1 MTSTLNRFMSYGVAP
16 VIVIDD
22 ARDAL
27 PLADALLEGGLPVA
41 EITFRTAAAAEAI
54 EQIAAAR
61 PDVLIGAG
69 TVLTAAQ
76 LEIAKNAGACF
87 GLSPGLDP
95 ALVQAAQHLGFDFV
109 PGVMTPS
116 DLITGVSLDVR
127 FFKFFPAGA
136 AGGLQMLSSIAAPF
150 AHLGLGFNPTGGV
163 NIGNLPDWLSNNF
176 VKVVGGTWIA
186 TRTDIAEGKWSR
198 IANNA
203 REAVQSTAIVR
214 SAK

>member
-1 MTSTLNRFMSYGVAP
+1 M
-16 VIVIDD
+16 
-22 ARDAL
+22 
-27 PLADALLEGGLPVA
+27 
-41 EITFRTAAAAEAI
+41 
-54 EQIAAAR
+54 
-61 PDVLIGAG
+61 
-69 TVLTAAQ
+69 TAAQ
-76 LEIAKNAGACF
+76 LETAKNAGACF

-95 ALVQAAQHLGFDFV
+95 ALVQAAQHLDFDFV

-116 DLITGVSLDVR
+116 DLIKGVNLDVR
-127 FFKFFPAGA
+127 FFKFFPAEA

-163 NIGNLPDWLSNNF
+163 NIGNLPDWLSNDF

-186 TRTDIAEGKWSR
+186 TRTDIAAGKWSR